1 LSADRRDGTLDV
13 SPGKGAAVDVLA
25 VSDFIRTLLIIMI
38 AAPLIILWGAAVW
51 DVIQQHYSGWTV
63 VGWLLVVLVL
73 PIFGPILYFAVRKP
87 QAGEAEAAYLGQR
100 ELQHARSG
108 RSTES
113 TGIAP

>member
-1 LSADRRDGTLDV
+1 
-13 SPGKGAAVDVLA
+13 VDVLA

-38 AAPLIILWGAAVW
+38 AAPLVILWGAAVW

-87 QAGEAEAAYLGQR
+87 QQGEAEAAYLGQR
-100 ELQHARSG
+100 DLQHARAG
-108 RSTES
+108 RSPDS
-113 TGIAP
+113 TGFAP